1 MKPVYETKLDL
12 PLVAR
17 GKVRDI
23 YEFNNNLLLVSTDR
37 LSAFDVVFTEPI
49 PNKGQVLNQLSLF
62 WFDKTNHIVKNHV
75 VHNSYPAD
83 FPDDMKKRSIVGVKA
98 KPIMLEC
105 VVRGYLTGSGL
116 SSYKKDKTVCGIKLP
131 DGLHDGS
138 KLPEPLFTPS
148 TKAPKGQHDENI
160 TLEQAIEIIGE
171 STFIFVKQKSLELY
185 KFARDYSLEKGL
197 VLADTKFEFGKIGN
211 DIILIDEALTP
222 DSSRYWLKEEYDKGN
237 LVSLDKQFVRD
248 YVSQLGW
255 NKSPPAPKLPKD
267 VIKKTTER
275 YLQTYMMITGKNI

>member
-1 MKPVYETKLDL
+1 M
-12 PLVAR
+12 
-17 GKVRDI
+17 
-23 YEFNNNLLLVSTDR
+23 
-37 LSAFDVVFTEPI
+37 
-49 PNKGQVLNQLSLF
+49 
-62 WFDKTNHIVKNHV
+62 
-75 VHNSYPAD
+75 
-83 FPDDMKKRSIVGVKA
+83 
-98 KPIMLEC
+98 
-105 VVRGYLTGSGL
+105 
-116 SSYKKDKTVCGIKLP
+116 
-131 DGLHDGS
+131 
-138 KLPEPLFTPS
+138 
-148 TKAPKGQHDENI
+148 
-160 TLEQAIEIIGE
+160 
-171 STFIFVKQKSLELY
+171 ELY

>member
-37 LSAFDVVFTEPI
+37 LSAFDVVFTESI

-62 WFDKTNHIVKNHV
+62 WFDKTKHIVKNHV
-75 VHNSYPAD
+75 LHNSYPD
-83 FPDDMKKRSIVGVKA
+83 NFPDDMKKRSIVGVKA

-160 TLEQAIEIIGE
+160 TLEQAIEIIGV
-171 STFIFVKQKSLELY
+171 STFNFVKQKSLELY
-185 KFARDYSLEKGL
+185 KFARDYSL
-197 VLADTKFEFGKIGN
+197 
-211 DIILIDEALTP
+211 
-222 DSSRYWLKEEYDKGN
+222 
-237 LVSLDKQFVRD
+237 
-248 YVSQLGW
+248 
-255 NKSPPAPKLPKD
+255 
-267 VIKKTTER
+267 KK
-275 YLQTYMMITGKNI
+275 